1 MSTPD
6 TQRWAL
12 TLSYDGSRFY
22 GWHKQAGGVPTV
34 QTALENAL
42 AQIAGEAVS
51 TIVAGRTDTGVH
63 ATDQVV
69 HFDTAAVRPPPNFMH
84 DLTHTDDITAICLNL
99 PPSVRRC

>member
-22 GWHKQAGGVPTV
+22 GWQKQAGGVPTV

-51 TIVAGRTDTGVH
+51 TIVAGRTDTGVMRLPKS
-63 ATDQVV
+63 
-69 HFDTAAVRPPPNFMH
+69 FI
-84 DLTHTDDITAICLNL
+84 LIL
-99 PPSVRRC
+99 PPSVRLRHGYAA